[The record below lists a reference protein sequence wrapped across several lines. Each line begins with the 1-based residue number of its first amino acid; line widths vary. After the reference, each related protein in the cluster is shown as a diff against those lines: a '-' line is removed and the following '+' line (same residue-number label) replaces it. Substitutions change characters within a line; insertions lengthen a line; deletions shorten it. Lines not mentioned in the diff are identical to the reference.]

1 MAAIRE
7 RKDQNGKVSYQAQVR
22 IQGYPPQSKT
32 FLRKTD
38 AKQWAI
44 QTETEI
50 RTGMTIRKSTAS
62 KHTVREMLERYRDN
76 VLIDKA
82 NGGKDHK
89 THIAWWIDELGHY
102 ALSEVT
108 TDLVT
113 RSMDKLKKSKTRLGK
128 SPAPAT
134 VLRYLMALS
143 HAFNVARKQWN
154 WCESSPVENVQR
166 PKVKNERTR
175 YLTDVERE
183 ALLQACKNSPNADL
197 YLVVLLAIS
206 TGMRKGEIMGMR
218 WQDIHTAP
226 DQSFTRVHLTNT
238 KNDKARSVLLTS
250 PALEL
255 LEERRIKLI
264 DSLQAK
270 AATGLIFPSAVNAD
284 QPVDL
289 RKPWGS
295 ALQAAGVDGFRFH
308 DLRHT
313 TASYLAMNG
322 ASLLS
327 ISKVLGHQTTK
338 MTERYSHLA
347 TSHIDEVVR
356 SMNAKK
362 FGPAV
367 TSTATEIA
375 PKAPPN
381 SAQENN

>member
-175 YLTDVERE
+175 YLTDSERE
-183 ALLQACKNSPNADL
+183 ALLHACKNSPNTDL

-226 DQSFTRVHLTNT
+226 DQSFTRVHLTKT

-255 LEERRIKLI
+255 MEERRIKQI

-270 AATGLIFPSAVNAD
+270 AATGLIFPSAVNAN

-295 ALQAAGVDGFRFH
+295 ALQAAGIEEFRFH

-362 FGPAV
+362 FA
-367 TSTATEIA
+367 TATDHSID
-375 PKAPPN
+375 PN
-381 SAQENN
+381 QLKNPS

>member
-76 VLIDKA
+76 VLVDKA

-175 YLTDVERE
+175 YLTDAERE
-183 ALLQACKNSPNADL
+183 ALLHACKSSPNSDL

-226 DQSFTRVHLTNT
+226 DQSFTRVHLTKT

-255 LEERRIKLI
+255 LEERRTKLL
-264 DSLQAK
+264 DGLQAK
-270 AATGLIFPSAVNAD
+270 TATGLIFPSGVHED

-289 RKPWGS
+289 RKPWGF
-295 ALQAAGVDGFRFH
+295 ALQAAGIEEFRFH

-362 FGPAV
+362 FGATAPP
-367 TSTATEIA
+367 ATETA
-375 PKAPPN
+375 PD
-381 SAQENN
+381 